1 VEILGGWRARSIR
14 QAITSAPRAPAGA
27 GSAMTL
33 DESTVARIQDG
44 LVELDLTVDIEC
56 TEKKFF
62 MVKNMVVI
70 IHFHNNNLLL
80 FYFY

>member
-1 VEILGGWRARSIR
+1 MEILGGWRGRSIR

-27 GSAMTL
+27 GSATTL
-33 DESTVARIQDG
+33 DESAVARIQDG
-44 LVELDLTVDIEC
+44 LVELVLTVDIEC
-56 TEKKFF
+56 TENNYHLE
-62 MVKNMVVI
+62 NMVVV